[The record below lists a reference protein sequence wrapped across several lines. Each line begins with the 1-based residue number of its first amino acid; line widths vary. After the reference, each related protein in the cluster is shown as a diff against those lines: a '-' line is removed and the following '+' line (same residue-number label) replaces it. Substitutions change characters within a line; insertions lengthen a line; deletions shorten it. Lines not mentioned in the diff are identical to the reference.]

1 MKANSRMLV
10 RQVFKEG
17 ARENSGKALTIT
29 VPEGDCEKHAII
41 DFYLY
46 LSLLDP
52 KPPWTC
58 RKHIEM

>member
-10 RQVFKEG
+10 RQVKEG
-17 ARENSGKALTIT
+17 AREPSGKALTIT
-29 VPEGDCEKHAII
+29 VHEGDSEKHAII
-41 DFYLY
+41 DFCLY

-58 RKHIEM
+58 RKHIER